1 MNLRVATAKQASDSG
16 WGADLPLGRGAA
28 GGALAFPLGY
38 LAIFIVQSGDLP
50 KRLGSVADAL
60 AALGVSPPAG
70 WQVVGWYFLGAHNAG
85 IDVSTSVAGQ
95 SGSGTVLGD
104 LGVLQMVVLVLLLV
118 LAGFL
123 VARTAAPRDATEGA
137 KAGLPFVPGYLVL
150 TVVLALASSWSFSE
164 SAAGVSAS
172 ASTAPEPLPAVLL
185 AGILYP
191 AVFGALGGA
200 AAGGVEV

>member
-1 MNLRVATAKQASDSG
+1 MSLPPRPRPPRGRLGPLAVDVCDPARAGRYRDGDVGSG
-16 WGADLPLGRGAA
+16 GEPYPTRSPENLPLA
-28 GGALAFPLGY
+28 
-38 LAIFIVQSGDLP
+38 V
-50 KRLGSVADAL
+50 
-60 AALGVSPPAG
+60 
-70 WQVVGWYFLGAHNAG
+70 G
-85 IDVSTSVAGQ
+85 IDVETSIAGQ

-104 LGVLQMVVLVLLLV
+104 LGILQMVVPVLLLV

-137 KAGLPFVPGYLVL
+137 KAGLTVVPGYLIL
-150 TVVLALASSWSFSE
+150 ALVLALGSSWSFSE

-172 ASTAPEPLPAVLL
+172 ASIAPELLPAVLL

-200 AAGGVEV
+200 AAGGTGR